1 MTKKNKTRKP
11 KPQLLV
17 FSAIFFLL
25 TIVGLFTGPCWWV
38 VVPGAVGMVA
48 FLPEAKKWI
57 GKKKESE
64 LDFWIKHREYYIE
77 LLDNRMLFR
86 VFVLIAIAGI
96 GSLIVGVLVQ
106 GYGILV
112 VVGLVAIFF
121 GVKYGFKQQRSSQEI
136 IERLKEEEEEKKA
149 EEEKVTAFRNIMKGV
164 GEDRLRRIDE
174 TLSAFGHLVTDF
186 SQRKMFIAKFNSLIT
201 VSDEYLDFEDRVH
214 LIAVR
219 DLINEFEKEDQ
230 ICPEIPSIALLIS
243 QLCAKYLYSFDNPI
257 SETVDYQDF
266 LSILEIRRSLGE
278 YYFSRDYNIIQ
289 DAEMSGAGG
298 AQYYLLGKIIG
309 TIDEEAGSKYE
320 ALIDLLVRDAYGD
333 GQDEVEGLSAIA
345 RLDELIGLAPVKKEI
360 RTLANVV
367 QINEFRKKQ
376 GLKISKMSY
385 HCVFTGNPGTG
396 KTTVAR
402 LVGQIYKELGVL
414 KKGHLVETDRSGLV
428 AEYVGQTAVKTNK
441 IIDSALDGVLFID
454 EAYTLA
460 PLTDNDFGPEA
471 IAILLKRMEDDRDR
485 LVVILAG
492 YNDEMRNFINTNPGL
507 HSRFNRYIDFPDY
520 SAEELRRIFMGSIAK
535 HEYHLSKDAEESLKA
550 ILRTVSESHGR
561 QFGNARYVRNLFE
574 KTLEKQANRLSCMD
588 SVSKADLVEILQED
602 IEKAA
607 EDNTGENNND
617 YSAITRLGDLIGLA
631 PVKKEIATLANVI
644 QINKIRK
651 EQGLKVSKMSYHC
664 VFTGNPGTGKTT
676 VARLVA
682 QIYRELGVIK
692 RGHLIETDRS
702 GLVAEYV
709 GQTAVKTN
717 RIIDSALDGVLFIDE
732 AYTLVGGEND
742 FGPEAIATL
751 LKRMEDDRDRL
762 VVILAGYND
771 EMRNFINTNPGLHS
785 RFNRYIDFP
794 DYSAEELYR
803 IFMKCLEKYEYHMD
817 ANAEHT
823 LRSTLKNAVDNRDRH
838 FGNARYVRNL
848 FEKTV
853 ECQANRLSSQE
864 TVSKEDLMS
873 ILSEDIIHARLS
885 CGHIIK
891 EIVPRKP

>member
-1 MTKKNKTRKP
+1 MTMKNKTRKP

-121 GVKYGFKQQRSSQEI
+121 GVKYGFSEKRNTHEI
-136 IERLKEEEEEKKA
+136 IERLNEEEEEKKA
-149 EEEKVTAFRNIMKGV
+149 EEEKVTAFRNIMKEV

-174 TLSAFGHLVTDF
+174 TLSAFGHLVKDF
-186 SQRKMFIAKFNSLIT
+186 SRRKIFAAKFNSLIT
-201 VSDEYLDFEDRVH
+201 VSDEFIDFEDRVH

-219 DLINEFEKEDQ
+219 DLINEFEKEEQ
-230 ICPEIPSIALLIS
+230 ISPEIPSIPLLIS
-243 QLCAKYLYSFDNPI
+243 QLSANYLRSLDDPI
-257 SETVDYQDF
+257 LETVEYQDF
-266 LSILEIRRSLGE
+266 LSILEIRRSFGE

-289 DAEMSGAGG
+289 DAEMSGSGG
-298 AQYYLLGKIIG
+298 AQYSLLGKIIG
-309 TIDEEAGSKYE
+309 TIDEESGSKYE
-320 ALIDLLVRDAYGD
+320 ALIDLLVSDASED
-333 GQDEVEGLSAIA
+333 NQDDEDGLSAIV

-367 QINEFRKKQ
+367 QVNEFRKKQ
-376 GLKISKMSY
+376 GLKISKLSY

-414 KKGHLVETDRSGLV
+414 KKGHLV
-428 AEYVGQTAVKTNK
+428 
-441 IIDSALDGVLFID
+441 
-454 EAYTLA
+454 
-460 PLTDNDFGPEA
+460 
-471 IAILLKRMEDDRDR
+471 
-485 LVVILAG
+485 
-492 YNDEMRNFINTNPGL
+492 
-507 HSRFNRYIDFPDY
+507 
-520 SAEELRRIFMGSIAK
+520 
-535 HEYHLSKDAEESLKA
+535 
-550 ILRTVSESHGR
+550 
-561 QFGNARYVRNLFE
+561 
-574 KTLEKQANRLSCMD
+574 
-588 SVSKADLVEILQED
+588 
-602 IEKAA
+602 
-607 EDNTGENNND
+607 
-617 YSAITRLGDLIGLA
+617 
-631 PVKKEIATLANVI
+631 
-644 QINKIRK
+644 
-651 EQGLKVSKMSYHC
+651 
-664 VFTGNPGTGKTT
+664 
-676 VARLVA
+676 
-682 QIYRELGVIK
+682 
-692 RGHLIETDRS
+692 ETDRS

-751 LKRMEDDRDRL
+751 LKRMEDDRARL
-762 VVILAGYND
+762 VVILAGYTD
-771 EMRNFINTNPGLHS
+771 EMKRFIETNPGLQS
-785 RFNRYIDFP
+785 RFTRYIDFP